1 MSLFAALERLLSG
14 PEKPADRDHPLALA
28 VRAQM
33 PDVAEETQ
41 RVVTA
46 VAGLLGCV
54 AYADR
59 EFAEAEQGAIRAELA
74 RIHGMT
80 ADGAQRVV
88 AILIDDIRAIAL
100 SGDHGW
106 VRDLRELTDREQRLE
121 ILDVLL
127 DLAAADGVIDHAE
140 VNYLRRLATQLGLE
154 QQEYNAAQARHRDKL
169 GTLG

>member
-14 PEKPADRDHPLALA
+14 PEKAADRDHPMALV
-28 VRAQM
+28 VREQM
-33 PDVAEETQ
+33 PDAAEDTQ
-41 RVVTA
+41 RLVTA
-46 VAGLLGCV
+46 VAGLLACV

-59 EFAEAEQGAIRAELA
+59 EFSKPEQHAMRAELA
-74 RIHGMT
+74 RLPGM
-80 ADGAQRVV
+80 APAGAERIVG
-88 AILIDDIRAIAL
+88 ALSADIRQIVAN
-100 SGDHGW
+100 GDHGW
-106 VRDLRELTDREQRLE
+106 VRDLRELTTREQRLE

-169 GTLG
+169 GLLD

>member
-1 MSLFAALERLLSG
+1 MPLLAALERLLSG
-14 PEKPADRDHPLALA
+14 PDEPADRDHPLAVA

-33 PDVAEETQ
+33 PDAAEATQ

-46 VAGLLGCV
+46 VAGLLACV

-59 EFAEAEQGAIRAELA
+59 EFSEPEQRAIRDELA
-74 RIHGMT
+74 RIHGMSPE
-80 ADGAQRVV
+80 GAERVV
-88 AILIDDIRAIAL
+88 GLLVADIQPIAR

-121 ILDVLL
+121 ILEVLL

-140 VNYLRRLATQLGLE
+140 VNYLRRLSTQLGLE
-154 QQEYNAAQARHRDKL
+154 QREYNAAQARHRDKL
-169 GTLG
+169 GLID

>member
-1 MSLFAALERLLSG
+1 VPLLAALERLLSG
-14 PEKPADRDHPLALA
+14 PEKPADRDHPLAVA

-33 PDVAEETQ
+33 PAAAEETQ

-46 VAGLLGCV
+46 VAGLLACV

-59 EFAEAEQGAIRAELA
+59 DFSEAEQTAIRDELA
-74 RIHGMT
+74 RIHGMDD
-80 ADGAQRVV
+80 DGAERVV
-88 AILIDDIRAIAL
+88 AFLTRDIQPIVRG
-100 SGDHGW
+100 GDHGW
-106 VRDLRELTDREQRLE
+106 VRDLRELTDRPQRLE
-121 ILDVLL
+121 ILEVLL

-169 GTLG
+169 GMVE